1 MPALNLKALHEAI
14 QEELLEKVPALKTV
28 LIDYAFIDFEDW
40 QGKSFPLLTVEC
52 NRMTPVNEQSG
63 GEQLRIDLFFQFRLV
78 MIEKGNAPLQARGLA
93 LQVAQALH
101 LNRFN
106 QPFFLKPFKVEEIS
120 LDFVNEDKNRK
131 YTVMLIEA
139 TAQSLLG
146 QNVWDDPETIDFE
159 GLSSRV
165 TINGEGATTEVLQ

>member
-14 QEELLEKVPALKTV
+14 QEELLEKVPAVKTV
-28 LIDYAFIDFEDW
+28 LVDYAFIDFEDW
-40 QGKSFPLLTVEC
+40 QSKSFPLLTVEC
-52 NRMTPVNEQSG
+52 NRMTPVNEQGG

-106 QPFFLKPFKVEEIS
+106 QPIHPFKVQEIS
-120 LDFVNEDKNRK
+120 LDFVNEDKHRK

-139 TAQSLLG
+139 RTQSLLG

-159 GLSSRV
+159 GLSSRIS
-165 TINGEGATTEVLQ
+165 INGEGAKTEVLQ